1 MAIST
6 SPIPTTPA
14 ELDAIK
20 RRLQDP
26 TIDISKLQQY
36 ATGSVATIPGYLALG
51 ELSRRNSLIQNQQ
64 AQNANPAPPT
74 ILQQQAQQA
83 QAPQAP
89 QQGIAQGM
97 PPGAPPPQG
106 GQMPPQAPP
115 QMPQM
120 PPKPVA
126 AANGGLMQLPM
137 RSDMFRRSDY
147 AHGGVVHFDGTDE
160 SQVPEP
166 KPRSAFREDLD
177 SFGNR
182 LHNFKR
188 DNPTIA
194 SILEGLA
201 LGPAGVA
208 GSAAAA
214 AAKPIYK
221 YFTQPPSK
229 LSKEEQQ
236 GIDTGSGQKIT
247 TQTTEDPNAGMRI
260 LPSAPSA
267 GGGGGAPAVDKDV
280 RRTLDNIY
288 KYTEQKPPSVPT
300 MEELEAEKE
309 KRGLNALPKTST
321 SRLEEVQKS
330 YNRPR
335 TWDENLSL
343 MKQDALRARSGAGF
357 SDTDVGGT
365 ARSLDASNRE
375 KSIAISLKLE
385 EIENLDRKAEF
396 AFKNGNFEAY
406 KKYIDEREKV
416 ARDVQKDQA
425 TVSAHT
431 LSGIAQNQK
440 AANVGAGGI
449 GSLKGTS
456 GLSEQT
462 LAKIDDAVADFIQSP
477 SLNSKFWDYV
487 PNAEAIKKKLD
498 AGKNN
503 PKDDNYK
510 SAIADLQRF
519 RNDIRKGYENR
530 LRSGEA
536 EVIKKQVK

>member
-64 AQNANPAPPT
+64 AQSANPAPPT

-83 QAPQAP
+83 QAPQ
-89 QQGIAQGM
+89 QGIAQGMPQGM

-147 AHGGVVHFDGTDE
+147 AHGGVVHFDGTDG
-160 SQVPEP
+160 SQVPKSRFE
-166 KPRSAFREDLD
+166 EDISSVGSGIGGIFED
-177 SFGNR
+177 IGNFI
-182 LHNFKR
+182 NAPVKR
-188 DNPTIA
+188 IR
-194 SILEGLA
+194 
-201 LGPAGVA
+201 
-208 GSAAAA
+208 
-214 AAKPIYK
+214 K
-221 YFTQPPSK
+221 YFSPRDRYS
-229 LSKEEQQ
+229 EQ
-236 GIDTGSGQKIT
+236 DLESGPGQRIT
-247 TQTTEDPNAGMRI
+247 TKPSEPIPDPNAGMRI
-260 LPSAPSA
+260 LPSAPSGGSGE
-267 GGGGGAPAVDKDV
+267 GGGGGINKETARLADPAIQYINKYLASEDPARITQGDYLEGKREQGLDV
-280 RRTLDNIY
+280 LPRTN
-288 KYTEQKPPSVPT
+288 
-300 MEELEAEKE
+300 
-309 KRGLNALPKTST
+309 T
-321 SRLEEVQKS
+321 SRLEEVQQS

-357 SDTDVGGT
+357 SDTDIGGA

-396 AFKNGNFEAY
+396 AFKNGNFEAA
-406 KKYIDEREKV
+406 KKFTQEAEKLR
-416 ARDVQKDQA
+416 ADIMEKRGTIA
-425 TVSAHT
+425 AHT
-431 LSGIAQNQK
+431 LTGL
-440 AANVGAGGI
+440 GALERAGKVGI
-449 GSLKGTS
+449 GSGLKGATT
-456 GLSEQT
+456 LSEST
-462 LAKIDDAVADFIQSP
+462 IIKAKTNINEFVNSP
-477 SLNSKFWDYV
+477 RLDSEFWDFV
-487 PNAEAIKKKLD
+487 PNADVIKEKLKVGKKPGNPNYDSAIQDLQKFKLD
-498 AGKNN
+498 IYNG
-503 PKDDNYK
+503 YV
-510 SAIADLQRF
+510 SDLR
-519 RNDIRKGYENR
+519 
-530 LRSGEA
+530 GERA
-536 EVIKKQVK
+536 VATKKQVK

>member
-115 QMPQM
+115 QMSQM

-126 AANGGLMQLPM
+126 AAGGGLMQLPM

-147 AHGGVVHFDGTDE
+147 AHGGVIHFNGTDE
-160 SQVPEP
+160 SRVPP
-166 KPRSAFREDLD
+166 PGAGL
-177 SFGNR
+177 
-182 LHNFKR
+182 
-188 DNPTIA
+188 
-194 SILEGLA
+194 LE
-201 LGPAGVA
+201 
-208 GSAAAA
+208 AARNWYENLVYG
-214 AAKPIYK
+214 KNIYR
-221 YFTQPPSK
+221 PSK
-229 LSKEEQQ
+229 LPNAADAEDQRYGESINK
-236 GIDTGSGQKIT
+236 KPVVV
-247 TQTTEDPNAGMRI
+247 EDPNAGMRI
-260 LPSAPSA
+260 LPNAPAPASGGEGS
-267 GGGGGAPAVDKDV
+267 GGGINKETAKLADPAIQYINKYLKSEDPARITQGDYLEGK
-280 RRTLDNIY
+280 REQGLD
-288 KYTEQKPPSVPT
+288 
-300 MEELEAEKE
+300 
-309 KRGLNALPKTST
+309 ALPKTST
-321 SRLEEVQKS
+321 SRLEEIQQS

-357 SDTDVGGT
+357 SDTDIGGT
-365 ARSLDASNRE
+365 ARVLDASNRE

-385 EIENLDRKAEF
+385 EIENLDRKAQF
-396 AFKNGNFEAY
+396 AHRNGQDDKARE
-406 KKYIDEREKV
+406 IEIERDKLIAE
-416 ARDVQKDQA
+416 VQKVKGTVAGQA
-425 TVSAHT
+425 VQGIAGLARMPNVGGGGGSKTTT
-431 LSGIAQNQK
+431 LSESTITK
-440 AANVGAGGI
+440 AKTNINEFVN
-449 GSLKGTS
+449 SPRLD
-456 GLSEQT
+456 SE
-462 LAKIDDAVADFIQSP
+462 
-477 SLNSKFWDYV
+477 FWDFV
-487 PNAEAIKKKLD
+487 PNADAIKEKLKVGKKPGN
-498 AGKNN
+498 A
-503 PKDDNYK
+503 NYD
-510 SAIADLQRF
+510 SAIQDLQKF
-519 RNDIRKGYENR
+519 KSDIYNGYVSD
-530 LRSGEA
+530 LRGERA
-536 EVIKKQVK
+536 VATKKQVK

>member
-64 AQNANPAPPT
+64 AQSANPAPPT

-83 QAPQAP
+83 QAPQ
-89 QQGIAQGM
+89 QGIAQGMPQGM

-115 QMPQM
+115 QMPQQ
-120 PPKPVA
+120 PPQPPVA
-126 AANGGLMQLPM
+126 AAGGGLMHLPM
-137 RSDMFRRSDY
+137 RPDMFRRSDY
-147 AHGGVVHFDGTDE
+147 AHGGVVHFDGTDG
-160 SQVPEP
+160 SQVPKSRFE
-166 KPRSAFREDLD
+166 EDISSVGSGLGGIFED
-177 SFGNR
+177 IGNFI
-182 LHNFKR
+182 NAPVKR
-188 DNPTIA
+188 IR
-194 SILEGLA
+194 
-201 LGPAGVA
+201 
-208 GSAAAA
+208 
-214 AAKPIYK
+214 K
-221 YFTQPPSK
+221 YFSPRDRYS
-229 LSKEEQQ
+229 EQ
-236 GIDTGSGQKIT
+236 DLESGPGQRIT
-247 TQTTEDPNAGMRI
+247 TKPSEPIPDPNAGMRI
-260 LPSAPSA
+260 LPNAPTPA
-267 GGGGGAPAVDKDV
+267 GGGGEGSGGGINKETAKLADPAIQYINKYLKSEDPARITQGDYLEGKREQGLDV
-280 RRTLDNIY
+280 LPRTN
-288 KYTEQKPPSVPT
+288 
-300 MEELEAEKE
+300 
-309 KRGLNALPKTST
+309 T
-321 SRLEEVQKS
+321 SRLEEVQQS

-357 SDTDVGGT
+357 SDTDIGGT
-365 ARSLDASNRE
+365 ARVLDASNRE

-385 EIENLDRKAEF
+385 EIENLDRKAQF
-396 AFKNGNFEAY
+396 AHRNGQDDKARE
-406 KKYIDEREKV
+406 IEIERDKLIAEVRKV
-416 ARDVQKDQA
+416 KGTVAGQAVQ
-425 TVSAHT
+425 
-431 LSGIAQNQK
+431 GIAGL
-440 AANVGAGGI
+440 ARMPNVGAGG
-449 GSLKGTS
+449 GSKTT

-462 LAKIDDAVADFIQSP
+462 LIKIDNDVADFIQSP
-477 SLNSKFWDYV
+477 SLNSKFWDFV
-487 PNAEAIKKKLD
+487 PNAEIIKKKLD